1 MSVTYDTVLGGAD
14 GRLRPEG
21 ECKGEKRQRSSSES
35 KQDEE

>member
-1 MSVTYDTVLGGAD
+1 MSVTYDTVLGAAD

-21 ECKGEKRQRSSSES
+21 EWNGEKRKRSSSES